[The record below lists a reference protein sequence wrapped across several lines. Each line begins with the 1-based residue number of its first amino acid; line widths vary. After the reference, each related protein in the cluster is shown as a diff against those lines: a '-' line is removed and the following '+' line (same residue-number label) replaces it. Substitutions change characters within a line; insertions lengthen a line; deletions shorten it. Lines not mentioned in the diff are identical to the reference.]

1 MYSPVR
7 VSCLLPVL
15 FLVNF
20 SGVSQAQ
27 RSANGNAGYQ
37 QLRGLLPGSD
47 VITVNN
53 LELRRDAAIF
63 TFRSGS
69 FAFYGE
75 VNGKATGAVFKGDG
89 HLHMTPPT
97 VQERHNLSI
106 STHAEEFDDDFDQ
119 VVLRF
124 TDGTAAE
131 LRKASTGKGEP
142 DSAYGKAADELS
154 SFLRHHAT

>member
-1 MYSPVR
+1 MKLCAR
-7 VSCLLPVL
+7 TSCLLAVL
-15 FLVNF
+15 LLARCC
-20 SGVSQAQ
+20 GVLQAQ
-27 RSANGNAGYQ
+27 HPANANASYH
-37 QLRGLLPGSD
+37 QLRELLPGDD
-47 VITVNN
+47 VIAVNN
-53 LELRRDAAIF
+53 LELRRDAGVF
-63 TFRSGS
+63 TFSHGNI
-69 FAFYGE
+69 AFYGK
-75 VNGKATGAVFKGDG
+75 VNGKVTGAVFKGDG

-106 STHAEEFDDDFDQ
+106 ATHAEEFDDDFDQ